1 MDEEFDVDGCL
12 ADLSDLWVSFA
23 KRGQTGD
30 GYTREYFRGA
40 MNLTESVMECIKK
53 HRRERPKEEWKQGS
67 LLEYME
73 SISEIAGR

>member
-1 MDEEFDVDGCL
+1 
-12 ADLSDLWVSFA
+12 
-23 KRGQTGD
+23 
-30 GYTREYFRGA
+30 